1 MIHNYFQNQYVNNL
15 KSFNKGFRQLD
26 FSKIITYKV
35 IVFLLL
41 LLPAIQSNVYGQTST
56 PTTIQSGSFI
66 IDMGVVPQTEANGL
80 KPYGLIYD
88 LLKNYKVPVNWVINS
103 GKVKDGTDFTYNS
116 IAYKG
121 GPFIIEA
128 QYRTAAVNAAIANWQ
143 AQGVVGIT
151 TTSPVTVPVYLTFY
165 NAPAW
170 TMDQTNG
177 AIAVGFF
184 TPAGIPSSA
193 YGGSSKLGWKLP
205 SELTCCDDIF
215 VMPHANPIWS
225 THQKLFDWV
234 NGSSCKGGVWLGCHA
249 GSALMNMFDNVTP
262 DYTKQANFLVDKT
275 GNATGVGPYA
285 TAPGNSLILWGNH
298 TNGTPPYSYDHSD
311 EPIMQFMGTV
321 DAAMQNG
328 SEQIYIP
335 VGGQAGWFPNAH
347 VGVYDPDHAQIF
359 GGANGLEK
367 YRAAA
372 MVYGPANGVATNGRV
387 MLEASHSITG
397 NGSASVAAIRA
408 FLNYSFL
415 VGWEKSVLPEMSTL
429 SGTLL
434 SGSSYSLSFTPVP
447 VLPPAP
453 VQTYTLKWSSSCG
466 GTFLPNDTAS
476 TVTFI
481 PPAVVGPTT
490 CNIGIE
496 LSDSCGR
503 KTFDTQITTVQCDF
517 SAATTI
523 TSPCF
528 GTSNG
533 AITMSSTNGVAP
545 YNYTWTKSGGGTGSG
560 TLSTAPYSI
569 TGLSAGTYN
578 VTLTSNGGAGC
589 AASFAVTLTDSPQI
603 IMTATPVAVKCP
615 GGSDGAINVAVSGGT
630 PGYTYSWTASAG
642 GTIPSGQAT
651 NMNLNNL
658 IAGTY
663 NLTVTDS
670 KGCTATTSQSIT
682 QPASIVVTPVITTV
696 DCRGS
701 STGAI
706 ALTIAGGTAPYTYL
720 WNDGNTSQNRTGLAA
735 GTFSVTV
742 TDANNC
748 TRTQT
753 GIAVT
758 QPAAVLTLSHT
769 QTNILINGASTGAI
783 NLTATGGTSPYTY
796 AWTGAG
802 VAVSSEDQT
811 GLAAGVYSVTVTDT
825 RGCTANLS
833 VTLTQPPPMLLSTV
847 ITNPLCPPGAQVNG
861 NTGAIDLSVSGGVPG
876 YTYDWSDIGTPGVF
890 TDPQDRTSIPAGTY
904 TVVVRDANGATQTT
918 TVTLTNIN
926 PNPATP
932 TTITH

>member
-1 MIHNYFQNQYVNNL
+1 MQNTT
-15 KSFNKGFRQLD
+15 
-26 FSKIITYKV
+26 FSKVITKMA
-35 IVFLLL
+35 LLL
-41 LLPAIQSNVYGQTST
+41 MFFFTSISFSQN
-56 PTTIQSGSFI
+56 TTIPSGSFI
-66 IDMGVVPQTEANGL
+66 INMGVVPQTAANGL

-88 LLKNYKVPVNWVINS
+88 LLKNYQVPVKWVINS
-103 GKVKDGTDFTYNS
+103 SKGKDGTDFIYNS
-116 IAYKG
+116 VEYKG

-128 QYRTAAVNAAIANWQ
+128 QHRTAAVNAAIANWQ
-143 AQGVVGIT
+143 AQGVIGIT
-151 TTSPVTVPVYLTFY
+151 TTSPVTAPVYLTFY

-170 TMDQTNG
+170 TMDQQSG
-177 AIAVGFF
+177 AIALDFF
-184 TPAGIPSSA
+184 VPAGIPA
-193 YGGSSKLGWKLP
+193 TAHGGSSKAGWKLP

-215 VMPHANPIWS
+215 VMPHADPKWP
-225 THQKLFDWV
+225 THQKLYDWV

-249 GSALMNMFDNVTP
+249 GSTLMNMFDYVTP
-262 DYTKQANFLVDKT
+262 DNTKQANFLVDKT
-275 GNATGVGPYA
+275 GNATGNGPWA
-285 TAPGNSLILWGNH
+285 TAPGNSLILFGNH
-298 TNGTPPYSYDHSD
+298 NKVEPTPPYSYDHSG

-335 VGGQAGWFPNAH
+335 VGGQAGWFPNTH
-347 VGVYDPDHAQIF
+347 VGVYDPDHPLIY

-372 MVYGPANGVATNGRV
+372 MVYGPANGVATNGKV
-387 MLEASHSITG
+387 MLEASHDISG

-408 FLNYSFL
+408 FFNYSFL
-415 VGWEKSVLPEMSTL
+415 VAWEKSVLPQMNIL
-429 SGTLL
+429 SGTLI
-434 SGSSYSLSFTPVP
+434 SGSSYSLSFTTVA
-447 VLPPAP
+447 VVPPAP

-481 PPAVVGPTT
+481 PPAVVSPTT
-490 CNIGIE
+490 CSISLE
-496 LSDSCGR
+496 MTDSCGR
-503 KTFDTQITTVQCDF
+503 KTFDTQSTTVQCGF

-533 AITMSSTNGVAP
+533 GAITMSFTNGVAP
-545 YNYTWTKSGGGTGSG
+545 YNYTWTRSGGGTGSG

-569 TGLSAGTYN
+569 TGLSAGTYD
-578 VTLTSNGGAGC
+578 VTVTSNGGAGC
-589 AASFAVTLTDSPQI
+589 ATSFSVTLTDSPQI
-603 IMTATPVAVKCP
+603 IMTTTPVAVKCP
-615 GGSDGAINVAVSGGT
+615 GGSDGAINASVSGGT

-670 KGCTATTSQSIT
+670 KGCTATNSIIIT
-682 QPASIVVTPVITTV
+682 QPAAITITPTVTNVS
-696 DCRGS
+696 CRGA

-706 ALTIAGGTAPYTYL
+706 ALTIAGGTTPYTYL

-769 QTNILINGASTGAI
+769 QTNILVFGASTGAI
-783 NLTATGGTSPYTY
+783 NLTVTGGTSPYTY

-802 VAVSSEDQT
+802 VVVASEDQT
-811 GLAAGVYSVTVTDT
+811 GLAAGVYSVIVTDA
-825 RGCTANLS
+825 RGCVASLS
-833 VTLTQPPPMLLSTV
+833 VTLTEPPAMLLSTV
-847 ITNPLCPPGAQVNG
+847 LTNATCPPGAQQNA
-861 NTGAIDLSVSGGVPG
+861 NTGAIDLSVSGGNPG

-890 TDPQDRTSIPAGTY
+890 TDPRDRTSIPAGTY
-904 TVVVRDANGATQTT
+904 TVVVRDVNGNTQTV
-918 TVTLTNIN
+918 TVTLINLN

-932 TTITH
+932 TSISH